1 MTCNTEK
8 THWKKVVSD
17 PNYIGEGDFQPG
29 QEIVV
34 TIDRVVSH
42 ETVPTAEGKSDKA
55 VIYFKEKYKPMILN
69 VARSKSITK
78 VAGSPYFEDWIG
90 VRIQLYVEHGIRAF
104 GEVVSAVRVRPF
116 KPRVALQQDY
126 KCQKCGKT
134 VQAFGKMNAEQ
145 MAKYTKDKYGEI
157 LCSECA
163 TEKAAVKE
171 NTEEDPVKK
180 EEE

>member
-1 MTCNTEK
+1 M
-8 THWKKVVSD
+8 
-17 PNYIGEGDFQPG
+17 
-29 QEIVV
+29 
-34 TIDRVVSH
+34 
-42 ETVPTAEGKSDKA
+42 PTAEGKSDKA
-55 VIYFKEKYKPMILN
+55 VIHFKEKYKPMILN

-116 KPRVALQQDY
+116 KPKGMPQQDY

-145 MAKYTKDKYGEI
+145 MAKYTKGQIRRDFMFR
-157 LCSECA
+157 SA

-171 NTEEDPVKK
+171 NAEEDPVK
-180 EEE
+180 EEEE

>member
-42 ETVPTAEGKSDKA
+42 ETVPTAEGTDDTERGKVK
-55 VIYFKEKYKPMILN
+55 
-69 VARSKSITK
+69 KSITK

-171 NTEEDPVKK
+171 NTEEDPVK
-180 EEE
+180 EEEE